1 MALGGATSGPSLMEF
16 VKSVSVSTCIL
27 AFYPRLD
34 LNEIHF
40 SKKGGESI
48 SIIKRKETLMP
59 SEPRK
64 TLRDVYRNIGS
75 GLTLNPED
83 FGIDLSGSSKK
94 SGPTENARRSSGY
107 GVQNRASKITRNNSP
122 TSNENI

>member
-1 MALGGATSGPSLMEF
+1 
-16 VKSVSVSTCIL
+16 
-27 AFYPRLD
+27 
-34 LNEIHF
+34 
-40 SKKGGESI
+40 
-48 SIIKRKETLMP
+48 MP

-94 SGPTENARRSSGY
+94 SGSTENAPRSSACGA
-107 GVQNRASKITRNNSP
+107 QNRGSKITRNNSP